1 MSRRLTGRMALA
13 FWYGRCAAS
22 VPGPLSRDL
31 ADDAHRELCLAMG
44 WEP

>member
-1 MSRRLTGRMALA
+1 MSGRMALA
-13 FWYGRCAAS
+13 FWYGRCSKS

-31 ADDAHRELCLAMG
+31 AADAHRELCLAMG